1 MVTYGKNITI
11 WIFEPRHL
19 VTCGCCP
26 NAKFVILNKR
36 IFFEG
41 NASFAQPSDDRFD
54 VLHFPAQNGA
64 LGWSEILD
72 FCNPNLVPADAH
84 DQRILID
91 AHKLKSKLAFIKSP
105 RFVVIPC
112 GNKAAL
118 APSGIALAQ
127 MKTCSNSTDMR
138 VSLVPLRPQSRLR
151 AEWPPTLPWRP
162 SIHGLR
168 HLKLTLVCIAVT

>member
-1 MVTYGKNITI
+1 MLTYQELAQTTARPRTLLAIPAPNKFSSLKMLTYGKNITI

-26 NAKFVILNKR
+26 NAKFTILNKR

-54 VLHFPAQNGA
+54 VFYFPAQNGA
-64 LGWSEILD
+64 LGWSEVLD
-72 FCNPNLVPADAH
+72 SCNPNLVPADAH
-84 DQRILID
+84 DQRILIG

-112 GNKAAL
+112 GNKANYL
-118 APSGIALAQ
+118 S
-127 MKTCSNSTDMR
+127 
-138 VSLVPLRPQSRLR
+138 
-151 AEWPPTLPWRP
+151 
-162 SIHGLR
+162 
-168 HLKLTLVCIAVT
+168 